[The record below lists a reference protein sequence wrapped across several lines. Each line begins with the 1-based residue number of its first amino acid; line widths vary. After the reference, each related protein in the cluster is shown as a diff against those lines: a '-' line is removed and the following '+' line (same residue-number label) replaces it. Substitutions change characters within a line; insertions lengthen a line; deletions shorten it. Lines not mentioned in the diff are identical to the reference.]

1 MKPPR
6 IPPRAPIGDSFK
18 GVLQKLD
25 ETVLLATTLFAGAEI
40 LKEGT
45 LILRYGV
52 TYLGKPHL
60 SVVPALLALDYGEF
74 KTGEDAWE
82 FLLHKS
88 NLFPRADVLGYG
100 NDGADCHLFVKE
112 LDIVYPFHIL
122 AYATAEA
129 NKPLAQVAAVI
140 SEYPEKLPTRLA
152 EYAAIYPSLEAWKK
166 AST

>member
-25 ETVLLATTLFAGAEI
+25 DTVLLAATPFAGAEI
-40 LKEGT
+40 LHEGS

-52 TYLGKPHL
+52 VYLGKHHL
-60 SVVPALLALDYGEF
+60 SVVPGLLALDYGEF

-82 FLLHKS
+82 FLLHRS

-100 NDGADCHLFVKE
+100 NDGADCQVFVKE
-112 LDIVYPFHIL
+112 LDMVLPFHIL
-122 AYATAEA
+122 AYANAESH
-129 NKPLAQVAAVI
+129 KPLAQIAAII
-140 SEYPEKLPTRLA
+140 SDNPESLPPRLA
-152 EYAAIYPSLEAWKK
+152 EYAPIYPTIEAWKK
-166 AST
+166 ASS